1 MKKLVSIVL
10 LLVILSIG
18 AVILG
23 PGMVDWNKYKPEITG
38 RLHDVTGHDYQIA
51 GNIEFGIIPAPR
63 LKIDQL
69 SIRMPADMGGDTVLS
84 LERAAVDVELV
95 PLFSKQ
101 IVVKSVEL
109 LKPVFN
115 IGVKVDGTA
124 TWMTPALEQ
133 KLNLTKVVPEEPRKE
148 ISSGIIDAVAFN
160 EVRIREG
167 SFTYNNLQTSSKTS
181 LDKIDVDVKADS
193 LMGPYNASGQMLYLG
208 QPVKIVAKTGKMS
221 DKAATSAQAEI
232 TLAGGSTVLTF
243 SGVFARQ
250 PAFELQGEA
259 GLKSSNLSDALKIVT
274 GKDNPSLAKSVSATG
289 LLTFKPGTIEYK
301 NALLNVAG
309 AETAASLTLL
319 NFDRN
324 AGKPLDVTLTLTSEK
339 PVVLDGLL
347 PQKTTASSGQG
358 FIPSTLSLPV
368 DMVMKADVDA
378 KSIEYK
384 GAIFTGV
391 SLTSSF
397 KGKEFSGVVKAV
409 TPGQGKIDTRYA
421 LGAGSVSKTA
431 SGGVILADLKL
442 TLDGMVQANV
452 PQALIK
458 PFVAADVLKV
468 TGTLLSAPAST
479 TYSVTISP
487 ALVNIENAKLSML
500 DTDMTVSGTFQPEH
514 EKTRGLLNIKA
525 NAASLDA
532 DAWLKRLNPQ
542 KQEAVAPEPSADKAG
557 VDVAGIAKKLTL
569 PIDLDMV
576 VSLGSL
582 TLKGQTYD
590 KIGLQGRL
598 INNKL
603 TIDSASLAASG
614 GNSIVLAGS
623 VGDVSALRDVDLTL
637 EGKTGDLE
645 KTLRDMKVDTKSFPQ
660 NVGAAEVLA
669 EFKGQPDNL
678 SFVANFKALK
688 GSLETSGILD
698 DLMTEPKF
706 SNLVFRMKH
715 PNYVELGRI
724 LNPNF
729 KSNVAINKNL
739 DVYASMNREGSVYTL
754 KDFQATVGPSTL
766 TGQVV
771 YDTGAARPKLT
782 ADLEAGDLALS
793 DIAGYEKKPKSA
805 GTVQAQT
812 AAGNDNVRWSRNAMN
827 TAWMRKYDADIKLKA
842 KSLTWVNW
850 RMDDASLES
859 KLANG
864 VLSIS
869 HLGSRLYGGTLAA
882 KATVTAPAAER
893 APLTIVAD
901 TRLDNVSLES
911 FVSSFSGSNLVKAK
925 GTINLDTAIETAGV
939 SPAALVFALKGKGGA
954 TGDSLVF
961 DGFDLARMSRTLVQ
975 PSSSWKENALSLL
988 DNSMAGGQTSFDKM
1002 DVAYTITE
1010 GVVNFDK
1017 LTLTG
1022 EAANINS
1029 TGKINLPLWTIDLEN
1044 TIKLAEPA
1052 DAPPLKTS
1060 FRGPLDNPA
1069 KTFAKSAFDSYMGSQ
1084 LERALTDV
1092 LQDKLKD
1099 KGLIKKP
1106 EAVTPSAGGN
1116 IVTPK
1121 QPAQPQNVGDV
1132 FKQLIQDQVAPQ
1144 AAPAMPTP
1152 VEPAPAAPAPVTP
1165 EVAPAP
1171 APVEAAPVEVAPAE
1185 TAPAPSQ
1192 AAPVEVAPVET
1203 VPAPAEAAPAP
1214 EGQDGASAAPQD
1226 PANPEDQIRNLIEGL
1241 TDQ

>member
-38 RLHDVTGHDYQIA
+38 RLHDVTGHDYQIS

-84 LERAAVDVELV
+84 LDRAAVDVELV

-109 LKPVFN
+109 VKPVFN
-115 IGVKVDGTA
+115 IGVKADGTA
-124 TWMTPALEQ
+124 TWMTPALQQ
-133 KLNLTKVVPEEPRKE
+133 KLNLTKAVPEEPRKE
-148 ISSGIIDAVAFN
+148 MSAGIIDAVAFN

-167 SFTYNNLQTSSKTS
+167 SFTYNNLQNSSKTS
-181 LDKIDVDVKADS
+181 LDKIDIDVRADS
-193 LMGPYNASGQMLYLG
+193 LMGPYNASGQMLYLN

-232 TLAGGSTVLTF
+232 TLADGSTVLTF

-259 GLKSSNLSDALKIVT
+259 GLKSSNLSEALKIVT
-274 GKDNPSLAKSVSATG
+274 GKDNPSLAKAVSATG

-309 AETAASLTLL
+309 AEAAASLTLL
-319 NFDRN
+319 NFDKS
-324 AGKPLDVTLTLTSEK
+324 AGKPLDVALTLKSEK
-339 PVVLDGLL
+339 SVVLDGLL
-347 PQKTTASSGQG
+347 PPKDANARADHG
-358 FIPSTLSLPV
+358 FIPSTLALPM
-368 DMVMKADVDA
+368 DMVMKADIDA
-378 KSIEYK
+378 KAIEYK
-384 GAIFTGV
+384 GTTFTGV

-409 TPGQGKIDTRYA
+409 TPGQGRIDTRYG
-421 LGAGSVSKTA
+421 LGAGSLSKTA
-431 SGGVILADLKL
+431 SGGIILADLKL

-458 PFVAADVLKV
+458 PFVAADALKG
-468 TGTLLSAPAST
+468 TGTLLSAPASL
-479 TYSVTISP
+479 TYSVTVSP
-487 ALVNIENAKLSML
+487 ALINIENAKLGML
-500 DTDMTVSGTFQPEH
+500 DTDMNISGTFQPAH
-514 EKTRGLLNIKA
+514 EKTRALLNVKA
-525 NAASLDA
+525 NAVSLDA

-542 KQEAVAPEPSADKAG
+542 PQDVVAPEPSTGKAG
-557 VDVAGIAKKLTL
+557 VDVAGLAKKLTL
-569 PIDLDMV
+569 PVDLDMA

-582 TLKGQTYD
+582 ILKGQTYD
-590 KIGLQGRL
+590 KIALQGRL

-614 GNSIVLAGS
+614 GNSIVLSGS
-623 VGDVSALRDVDLTL
+623 VGDVSALKDVDLTL
-637 EGKTGDLE
+637 QGKTADLE

-706 SNLVFRMKH
+706 SNLIFRMKH

-739 DVYASMNREGSVYTL
+739 DVYASMNRQGSVYTL

-782 ADLEAGDLALS
+782 ADLAAGDLALS

-812 AAGNDNVRWSRNAMN
+812 AAGGDNVRWSRNAMN

-850 RMDDASLES
+850 RMDDASLEG

-864 VLSIS
+864 VLGIT

-1106 EAVTPSAGGN
+1106 DVVTPSAGGN
-1116 IVTPK
+1116 IVTPQ

-1132 FKQLIQDQVAPQ
+1132 FKQLIQDQIVPQ
-1144 AAPAMPTP
+1144 A
-1152 VEPAPAAPAPVTP
+1152 EPAAPAPVAP
-1165 EVAPAP
+1165 VDPVPAPAVSAPAP
-1171 APVEAAPVEVAPAE
+1171 APV
-1185 TAPAPSQ
+1185 
-1192 AAPVEVAPVET
+1192 
-1203 VPAPAEAAPAP
+1203 VPEAAPAP
-1214 EGQDGASAAPQD
+1214 AAVEASPVDAAPAAAPADAAPAPQEQEGASAAPQD

>member
-10 LLVILSIG
+10 LLVILSTG

-115 IGVKVDGTA
+115 IGVKADGTA
-124 TWMTPALEQ
+124 TWMTPALQQ

-148 ISSGIIDAVAFN
+148 MSSGIIDAVAFN

-167 SFTYNNLQTSSKTS
+167 SFTYSNLQTSSKTS
-181 LDKIDVDVKADS
+181 LDKIDIDVKADS
-193 LMGPYNASGQMLYLG
+193 LMGPYNASGQMMYLN
-208 QPVKIVAKTGKMS
+208 QPVKVVAKTGKMS
-221 DKAATSAQAEI
+221 DKAATSAQVEI
-232 TLAGGSTVLTF
+232 TLADGSTALTF

-250 PAFELQGEA
+250 PVFELQGEA

-309 AETAASLTLL
+309 AEAAASLTLL
-319 NFDRN
+319 NFDKGET
-324 AGKPLDVTLTLTSEK
+324 GKPLDLALTLKSEK

-347 PQKTTASSGQG
+347 PSGSARTDQG
-358 FIPSTLSLPV
+358 FIPSTVSLPM
-368 DMVMKADVDA
+368 DMVMKADIDA
-378 KSIEYK
+378 KALEYK
-384 GAIFTGV
+384 GATFTGV
-391 SLTSSF
+391 TLTSSF
-397 KGKEFSGVVKAV
+397 RGKEFSGVVKAV

-421 LGAGSVSKTA
+421 LRAGSVSKTA

-442 TLDGMVQANV
+442 MLDGMLQANV

-458 PFVAADVLKV
+458 PFVAEDALKG
-468 TGTLLSAPAST
+468 TGTLLSAPASS

-487 ALVNIENAKLSML
+487 ALINIESAKLGML
-500 DTDMTVSGTFQPEH
+500 DTDMAVSGTFQPAH

-542 KQEAVAPEPSADKAG
+542 KQDAVAPEPSTDKAG

-569 PIDLDMV
+569 PIDLDMA

-582 TLKGQTYD
+582 TLKGQAYD
-590 KIGLQGRL
+590 KVALQGRL
-598 INNKL
+598 INNRL

-623 VGDVSALRDVDLTL
+623 VGDVSALKDVDLTL
-637 EGKTGDLE
+637 QGKTGDLE

-739 DVYASMNREGSVYTL
+739 DVYASMNRQGLVYTL

-766 TGQVV
+766 TGQVT
-771 YDTGAARPKLT
+771 YDAGAARPKLV

-793 DIAGYEKKPKSA
+793 DIVGYEKKPKSA

-812 AAGNDNVRWSRNAMN
+812 SAGGDNVRWSRNAIN
-827 TAWMRKYDADIKLKA
+827 TAWMRQYDADIKLEA

-850 RMDDASLES
+850 RMDEASLES
-859 KLANG
+859 KLSNG

-925 GTINLDTAIETAGV
+925 GTINLDAAIETAGV

-954 TGDSLVF
+954 TGESLVF

-1022 EAANINS
+1022 DAANINS
-1029 TGKINLPLWTIDLEN
+1029 TGKVNLPLWTIDLEN
-1044 TIKLAEPA
+1044 TIKLVEPA

-1099 KGLIKKP
+1099 KGLIKAP
-1106 EAVTPSAGGN
+1106 AAVTPSAGGN
-1116 IVTPK
+1116 VVTPQ

-1144 AAPAMPTP
+1144 VAPAPVAPANPVPAAPVPESAPVVPEAAPTP
-1152 VEPAPAAPAPVTP
+1152 APVDVAPVDVAPAAPQ
-1165 EVAPAP
+1165 P
-1171 APVEAAPVEVAPAE
+1171 APVEAAPVEAAPAE
-1185 TAPAPSQ
+1185 SAPAPQ
-1192 AAPVEVAPVET
+1192 
-1203 VPAPAEAAPAP
+1203 
-1214 EGQDGASAAPQD
+1214 GQDGASAAPQD
-1226 PANPEDQIRNLIEGL
+1226 TANPEDQIRNLIEGL